1 MKIVVLKGGASSER
15 EVSLVSGA
23 DVARALREKGH
34 SVAEIDVKDELDPLP
49 SGRCPETRAEESP
62 GEGRDES
69 FGQRACTSAGQSAGR
84 GPRAGPSQDTVRSP
98 EKGAGKNEGLL
109 QFVSSAEISSCD
121 VVFIALHGGTGEN
134 GTVQALLDLMRVP
147 YTGSGMLGSALA
159 MDKFLT
165 KLAFEQAGI
174 PTPEWRAIESA
185 DLRRV
190 ERAVSELGGP
200 PVVTKPKD
208 QGSTIGISIVND
220 MSQVRAAVDSALQY
234 SPDILVEKYIAGK
247 ELTVGILGDRALPV
261 VEIAPETGFYSYD
274 CKYTKG
280 KSSYMVPAEI
290 DGDSAR
296 EAQENALQA
305 FRVLGCA
312 DFSRVDF
319 RLPDSGRPQC
329 LEVNTV
335 PGMTGTSLVPMAA
348 KAVGIDFPSLV
359 EEICRL
365 TLARRGVIAAAKGV

>member
-1 MKIVVLKGGASSER
+1 MRIVVLKGGASSER

-23 DVARALREKGH
+23 EVARALREKGH
-34 SVAEIDVKDELDPLP
+34 GVSEIDVADELEAFSPKSAAAGVGRAV
-49 SGRCPETRAEESP
+49 SG
-62 GEGRDES
+62 
-69 FGQRACTSAGQSAGR
+69 
-84 GPRAGPSQDTVRSP
+84 
-98 EKGAGKNEGLL
+98 GAGASGGRNPGLVR
-109 QFVSSAEISSCD
+109 FVSNSDVSSCD

-165 KLAFEQAGI
+165 KLMFERFGI
-174 PTPEWRAIESA
+174 PTPAWRALENA
-185 DLRRV
+185 GLAAV

-200 PVVTKPKD
+200 PVVTKPRD
-208 QGSTIGISIVND
+208 QGSTIGISVVD
-220 MSQVRAAVDSALQY
+220 DLKQLKDAVDSSLKY
-234 SPDILVEKYIAGK
+234 SPDVLVEKYVPGR

-261 VEIAPETGFYSYD
+261 LEIAPETGFYSYD

-280 KSSYMVPAEI
+280 RSKYTVPAEI
-290 DGDSAR
+290 DAR
-296 EAQENALQA
+296 TAADAQKCALEA

-319 RLPDSGRPQC
+319 RLPPDGRPQC

-348 KAVGIDFPSLV
+348 GAVGIDFPSLV
-359 EEICRL
+359 DEICRL
-365 TLARRGVIAAAKGV
+365 ALARRGAVAAARGV

>member
-1 MKIVVLKGGASSER
+1 MKVVVLKGGASSER

-23 DVARALREKGH
+23 EVARALREKGH
-34 SVAEIDVKDELDPLP
+34 SVSEIDVGDELESFSAKSPAGGAVPRD
-49 SGRCPETRAEESP
+49 SKSP
-62 GEGRDES
+62 G
-69 FGQRACTSAGQSAGR
+69 AAAGR
-84 GPRAGPSQDTVRSP
+84 NPGLVR
-98 EKGAGKNEGLL
+98 
-109 QFVSSAEISSCD
+109 FVSNAEVSSCD

-165 KLAFEQAGI
+165 KLMFERAGI
-174 PTPEWRAIESA
+174 PTPAWRAVENA
-185 DLRRV
+185 DLARV

-200 PVVTKPKD
+200 PVVTKPRD
-208 QGSTIGISIVND
+208 QGSTIGISVVND
-220 MSQVRAAVDSALQY
+220 MKQLEEAVDSSLEY
-234 SPDILVEKYIAGK
+234 SPDVLIEKYVPGK
-247 ELTVGILGDRALPV
+247 EITVGILGERALPV
-261 VEIAPETGFYSYD
+261 LEIAPQTGFYSYD

-280 KSSYMVPAEI
+280 KSKYTVPAEL
-290 DGDSAR
+290 DAKTAAD
-296 EAQENALQA
+296 AQRCALEA

-319 RLPDSGRPQC
+319 RLPDAGRPQC

-348 KAVGIDFPSLV
+348 GAIGMDFPSLV

-365 TLARRGVIAAAKGV
+365 ALARRSVVAAEKDG

>member
-1 MKIVVLKGGASSER
+1 VDNRRDEMKIVVLKGGASSER

-23 DVARALREKGH
+23 EVARALREKGH
-34 SVAEIDVKDELDPLP
+34 SVSEMDVGDELESSAAKSPA
-49 SGRCPETRAEESP
+49 AERNP
-62 GEGRDES
+62 D
-69 FGQRACTSAGQSAGR
+69 
-84 GPRAGPSQDTVRSP
+84 
-98 EKGAGKNEGLL
+98 LL
-109 QFVSSAEISSCD
+109 RFVSDAGISSCD

-147 YTGSGMLGSALA
+147 YTGSGMLASALA

-165 KLAFEQAGI
+165 KLMFERSGI
-174 PTPEWRAIESA
+174 PTPTWRAVESA
-185 DLRRV
+185 SLAKV
-190 ERAVSELGGP
+190 ERAVSDLGGP

-208 QGSTIGISIVND
+208 QGSTIGISVVTD
-220 MSQVRAAVDSALQY
+220 VKQLRDAVDSALKY
-234 SPDILVEKYIAGK
+234 SPDILVETYVAGR

-261 VEIAPETGFYSYD
+261 LEIAPQTGFYSYD

-280 KSSYMVPAEI
+280 KSKYTVPAEI
-290 DGDSAR
+290 DAGVATD
-296 EAQENALQA
+296 AQKCALEA

-319 RLPDSGRPQC
+319 RLPEHGRPQC

-348 KAVGIDFPSLV
+348 AAVGVDFPSLV
-359 EEICRL
+359 DEICRL
-365 TLARRGVIAAAKGV
+365 ALARRGVAAVG